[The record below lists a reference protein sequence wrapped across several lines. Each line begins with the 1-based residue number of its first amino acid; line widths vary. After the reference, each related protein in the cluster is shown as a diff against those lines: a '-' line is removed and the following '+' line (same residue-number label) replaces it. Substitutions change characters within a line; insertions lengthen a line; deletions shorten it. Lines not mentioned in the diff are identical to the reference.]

1 MQMLQDILSEE
12 LIKRAVNL
20 EDMGIKELAWSYSD
34 VLTIIRLIKKK
45 GYIIS
50 GGDVYKKSW

>member
-1 MQMLQDILSEE
+1 MLQDILSEE